1 MANVPTNA
9 TLDQIADS
17 ESSSVGYQ
25 DIVQSQRDYD
35 ACEFDDSSKF
45 EVQVKGNLRRN
56 LHFWRGIG
64 ASPFIFSVIEE
75 GYKLPFFAFP
85 EPAAFKN
92 NRSGWNMQNLLRVR

>member
-1 MANVPTNA
+1 M
-9 TLDQIADS
+9 
-17 ESSSVGYQ
+17 GHK

-64 ASPFIFSVIEE
+64 ASPFIFSVIEAA
-75 GYKLPFFAFP
+75 YKLPFFAFL
-85 EPAAFKN
+85 EPT
-92 NRSGWNMQNLLRVR
+92 LLRTIHQAGTCRIC